1 MNPRDI
7 TPKIY
12 GLPGLPKWLDLPFI
26 KRTAEEY
33 GITKEEAREHI
44 RLNTLQELS
53 TAIGENR
60 GNRHENECRAE
71 DCIQVDRESLST
83 EPKDAPESCVEDG
96 W

>member
-1 MNPRDI
+1 MTPRDI

-12 GLPGLPKWLDLPFI
+12 GLPGLPKWLDRPFI

-44 RLNTLQELS
+44 RLNTLRE
-53 TAIGENR
+53 IDPRHRGENL
-60 GNRHENECRAE
+60 GQSENECRTE

-83 EPKDAPESCVEDG
+83 EPKDAPESCMEDG

>member
-12 GLPGLPKWLDLPFI
+12 GLPGLPKWLDIPFI

-33 GITKEEAREHI
+33 GLTIEEARERI
-44 RLNTLQELS
+44 RLNTLPELEPCKRRDHGQ
-53 TAIGENR
+53 AA
-60 GNRHENECRAE
+60 NECRAE